1 MNGGQKHTLSTTSN
15 PKGHASNHEIKHQF
29 ESMFSWSHFFR
40 SDTGPKEAIVVIQL
54 GRGATVAPLA
64 ARSVTGSTGF
74 VVSLGGLFDQQQKD
88 VMEASSFAAQG

>member
-1 MNGGQKHTLSTTSN
+1 MEDRNIRSQLLPIRKAMRRTTKSSISLN
-15 PKGHASNHEIKHQF
+15 QCLVGHI
-29 ESMFSWSHFFR
+29 FFR

-64 ARSVTGSTGF
+64 ARSVNGSTGF